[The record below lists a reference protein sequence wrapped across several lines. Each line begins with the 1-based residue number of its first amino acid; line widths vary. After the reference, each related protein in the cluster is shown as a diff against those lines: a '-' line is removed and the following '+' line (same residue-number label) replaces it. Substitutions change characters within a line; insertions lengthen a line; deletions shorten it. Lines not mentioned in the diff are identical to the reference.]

1 MKRHTLRTIADETD
15 RDKRTVQGWYQ
26 RAKSEHGELG
36 ELIEGVRC
44 FDDSERSVLV
54 SYAGE
59 KPIVKEPTA
68 PRVSVEVGNHTTR
81 KMIHVGATAAS
92 LEQFRTQRDRL
103 QLGNRGEFVTHALGF
118 LDQLEEGIEAAEA
131 EQEQELQQIRTAK
144 KQVSK
149 RVAQFR
155 RRADEYRI
163 KSDLLAHIQN
173 TELEDLEDL
182 ASELTA
188 MGKPPTAEAAAP
200 GVS

>member
-1 MKRHTLRTIADETD
+1 MNTSLSKFCKDTGVPKTTAYKRCQELNFDVASGLTPAMVTTL
-15 RDKRTVQGWYQ
+15 
-26 RAKSEHGELG
+26 EHEF
-36 ELIEGVRC
+36 GVNPPV
-44 FDDSERSVLV
+44 D
-54 SYAGE
+54 A
-59 KPIVKEPTA
+59 TA
-68 PRVSVEVGNHTTR
+68 PRVSVEVGNHATR

-149 RVAQFR
+149 RVEKFR

-163 KSDLLAHIQN
+163 KSDLLAQIQN

-188 MGKPPTAEAAAP
+188 MGKPPTAEAATP
-200 GVS
+200 GAS

>member
-1 MKRHTLRTIADETD
+1 MNTSLSKFCKDTGVPKTTAYKRCQELNFDVASGLTPAMVTTLAHEFGVNTLVDA
-15 RDKRTVQGWYQ
+15 TVP
-26 RAKSEHGELG
+26 H
-36 ELIEGVRC
+36 
-44 FDDSERSVLV
+44 
-54 SYAGE
+54 
-59 KPIVKEPTA
+59 
-68 PRVSVEVGNHTTR
+68 VSVEVGNHTTR
-81 KMIHVGATAAS
+81 KIIHIGATAAS

-118 LDQLEEGIEAAEA
+118 LDQLEEGMEAAEA

-149 RVAQFR
+149 RVEKFR
-155 RRADEYRI
+155 RRSDEYRI

-188 MGKPPTAEAAAP
+188 MGKPAAEAAAP
-200 GVS
+200 GA